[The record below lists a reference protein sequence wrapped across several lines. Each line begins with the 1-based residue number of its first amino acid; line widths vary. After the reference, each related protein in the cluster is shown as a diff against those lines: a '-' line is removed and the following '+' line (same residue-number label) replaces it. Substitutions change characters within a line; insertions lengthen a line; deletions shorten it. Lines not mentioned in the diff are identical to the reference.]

1 MWLVKTHTELNEHY
15 ERRVKNNIVRI
26 TEQCYLLFHLCHEV
40 AMTSLSPWTLRKTMK
55 KTKTKN
61 KTDVTYETRVGVFQ
75 PISKHRDNGKLT
87 KNMRSG

>member
-40 AMTSLSPWTLRKTMK
+40 AMTSLSPWTLRKTIK

-61 KTDVTYETRVGVFQ
+61 KTD
-75 PISKHRDNGKLT
+75 LT
-87 KNMRSG
+87 SNRSRSVSTDIQTPRQREVN

>member
-40 AMTSLSPWTLRKTMK
+40 AMTSLSPWTLRKTIK
-55 KTKTKN
+55 KTKTKKQN
-61 KTDVTYETRVGVFQ
+61 RSD
-75 PISKHRDNGKLT
+75 ISN
-87 KNMRSG
+87 RSRSVSTNIQTPRQREVN